1 MYDKLCKRDIGDR
14 LMNPKAKKA
23 LIIAGIAADVLITIA
38 LTVFSIVILVNMPD
52 SRFESLPEDTFLG
65 YFQHNPIMILICDV
79 LPLTLLLVVNI
90 SLAIWYIKKTGKKQ
104 EERKQVSLNDLTDEE
119 KAALKQKILQEMM
132 QESNDSK

>member
-1 MYDKLCKRDIGDR
+1 
-14 LMNPKAKKA
+14 MNPKAKKA

-90 SLAIWYIKKTGKKQ
+90 SVAIWYIKKTGKKQ